1 MRLFVLDFISNNLIT
16 IITLIAMG
24 LIWWFAYGR
33 KFLHDV
39 KENPYIESDASQAF
53 ASLGVLGT
61 FVGITCGLVS
71 FDTSGLETS
80 VPALLDGMKSAFLT
94 SIFGM
99 IGSLGVK
106 WYQRKKQKE
115 YDLDITNSVNEDAT
129 ITDLIIYLKEQDKQQ
144 KIRQNDFNKKVL
156 EAIENVNK
164 AISGENDTTL
174 LSQIKNLRLAFI
186 DSQNTTNAEIRYMR
200 EELVSSFNAFAE
212 KMAENNSKVFMEAL
226 REAIQDFNSKI
237 QEQFGDNFKQLNI
250 AVGKLLDW
258 QEEYKNTVIEVT
270 ENQKQ
275 IFAGIEQAKISLE
288 SMANSS
294 DNIQKSAQL
303 LSDIILT
310 AQSYGVEL
318 EATLNALT
326 EICTEAKELV
336 PSINDLTIST
346 TNNIRQI
353 SETTQIEISK
363 STTQISTMVSN
374 STDLLDKYFNN
385 IIKNVDN
392 NYKEITNLLL
402 SHSQTINNTVI
413 KTNQQFVQLNTDL
426 KNTLLEMTNKYN
438 IAVNTSAKNM
448 IDTIQDTTS
457 SINSIMNNETQE
469 LLSSLQNVAQ
479 NAIKLISLQQNTMN
493 TSFNDTIRKL
503 ESSTEKALKSI
514 DNAAIQLEN
523 SGINITKTVSDR
535 LFNSN
540 EDLKKY
546 NENVHKIFNEN
557 LISFSNQLIQ
567 LSRQFAKDYTP
578 LTERL
583 RQIVEISKNI
593 KINN

>member
-1 MRLFVLDFISNNLIT
+1 MDLISNNLIT

-24 LIWWFAYGR
+24 VIWWFAYGK

-39 KENPYIESDASQAF
+39 KENPYIESDASQAA

-61 FVGITCGLVS
+61 FFGITCGLFS

-94 SIFGM
+94 SILGM

-106 WYQRKKQKE
+106 FYQRKKQKE
-115 YDLDITNSVNEDAT
+115 YDLNNVINSVNEDAT
-129 ITDLIIYLKEQDKQQ
+129 IADLIMYLKEQDK
-144 KIRQNDFNKKVL
+144 IRQNSFNKQIL

-174 LSQIKNLRLAFI
+174 LSQIKNLRLAVI
-186 DSQNTTNAEIRYMR
+186 DSQNNTSFEIKHMR

-226 REAIQDFNSKI
+226 RETIQDFNSKI

-258 QEEYKNTVIEVT
+258 QEEYKNTIIEVT

-288 SMANSS
+288 SMAYNSDS
-294 DNIQKSAQL
+294 IQKSAQL

-310 AQSYGVEL
+310 AQRYEIEL
-318 EATLNALT
+318 EKALRTLI
-326 EICTEAKELV
+326 EISTEAKKVV
-336 PSINDLTIST
+336 PSINDLTLST
-346 TNNIRQI
+346 TNNIKQI
-353 SETTQIEISK
+353 SQATQNEISK
-363 STTQISTMVSN
+363 SATQISTIVN
-374 STDLLDKYFNN
+374 DSTNLLDKHFSN
-385 IIKNVDN
+385 IIANVDT

-413 KTNQQFVQLNTDL
+413 KTNQQFVKLNTDL
-426 KNTLLEMTNKYN
+426 KNTILDMTNKYN
-438 IAVNTSAKNM
+438 LAVNASAKNM

-457 SINSIMNNETQE
+457 SMNNMMNNETRE

-479 NAIKLISLQQNTMN
+479 NAIKLISLQQNAMN

-523 SGINITKTVSDR
+523 SGISITKTVSDR

-567 LSRQFAKDYTP
+567 LSRQFAKDYAP

>member
-1 MRLFVLDFISNNLIT
+1 
-16 IITLIAMG
+16 MG
-24 LIWWFAYGR
+24 VIWWFAYGK

-39 KENPYIESDASQAF
+39 KENPYIESDASQAA

-61 FVGITCGLVS
+61 FFGITCGLFS

-94 SIFGM
+94 SILGM

-106 WYQRKKQKE
+106 FYQRKKQKE
-115 YDLDITNSVNEDAT
+115 YDLNNVINSVNEDAT
-129 ITDLIIYLKEQDKQQ
+129 IADLIMYLKEQDK
-144 KIRQNDFNKKVL
+144 IRQNSFNKQIL

-174 LSQIKNLRLAFI
+174 LSQIKNLRLAVI
-186 DSQNTTNAEIRYMR
+186 DSQNNTSFEIKHMR

-226 REAIQDFNSKI
+226 RETIQDFNSKI

-258 QEEYKNTVIEVT
+258 QEEYKNTIIEVT

-288 SMANSS
+288 SMAYNSDS
-294 DNIQKSAQL
+294 IQKSAQL

-310 AQSYGVEL
+310 AQRYEIEL
-318 EATLNALT
+318 EKALRTLI
-326 EICTEAKELV
+326 EISTEAKKVV
-336 PSINDLTIST
+336 PSINDLTLST
-346 TNNIRQI
+346 TNNIKQI
-353 SETTQIEISK
+353 SQATQNEISK
-363 STTQISTMVSN
+363 SATQISTIVN
-374 STDLLDKYFNN
+374 DSTNLLDKHFSN
-385 IIKNVDN
+385 IIANVDT

-426 KNTLLEMTNKYN
+426 KNTILDMTNKYN
-438 IAVNTSAKNM
+438 LAVNASAKNM

-457 SINSIMNNETQE
+457 SMNNMMNNETRE

-479 NAIKLISLQQNTMN
+479 NAIKLISLQQNAMN

-523 SGINITKTVSDR
+523 SGISITKTVSDR

-567 LSRQFAKDYTP
+567 LSRQFAKDYAP

>member
-1 MRLFVLDFISNNLIT
+1 MDLISNNLIT

-24 LIWWFAYGR
+24 VIWWFAYGK

-39 KENPYIESDASQAF
+39 KENPYIESDASQAA

-61 FVGITCGLVS
+61 FFGITCGLFS

-94 SIFGM
+94 SILGM

-106 WYQRKKQKE
+106 FYQRKKQKE
-115 YDLDITNSVNEDAT
+115 YDLNNVINSVNEDAT
-129 ITDLIIYLKEQDKQQ
+129 IADLIMYLKEQDK
-144 KIRQNDFNKKVL
+144 IRQNSFNKQIL

-174 LSQIKNLRLAFI
+174 LSQIKNLRLAVI
-186 DSQNTTNAEIRYMR
+186 DSQNNTSFEIKHMR

-226 REAIQDFNSKI
+226 RETIQDFNSKI

-258 QEEYKNTVIEVT
+258 QEEYKNTIIEVT

-288 SMANSS
+288 SMAYNSDS
-294 DNIQKSAQL
+294 IQKSAQL

-310 AQSYGVEL
+310 AQRYEIEL
-318 EATLNALT
+318 EKALRTLI
-326 EICTEAKELV
+326 EISTEAKKVV
-336 PSINDLTIST
+336 PSINDLTLST
-346 TNNIRQI
+346 TNNIKQI
-353 SETTQIEISK
+353 SQATQNEISK
-363 STTQISTMVSN
+363 SATQISTIVN
-374 STDLLDKYFNN
+374 DSTNLLDKHFSN
-385 IIKNVDN
+385 IIANVDT

-426 KNTLLEMTNKYN
+426 KNTILDMTNKYN
-438 IAVNTSAKNM
+438 LAVNASAKNM

-457 SINSIMNNETQE
+457 SMNNMMNNETRE

-479 NAIKLISLQQNTMN
+479 NAIKLISLQQNAMN

-523 SGINITKTVSDR
+523 SGISITKTVSDR

-567 LSRQFAKDYTP
+567 LSRQFAKDYAP